1 MIPLNFKRMVR
12 PQARSILT
20 CSILLIGAAWF
31 SVSVCQA
38 QAISSYDKQRGQMI
52 LDQVRNDIKSNYFD
66 ASFHGVDADTVF
78 KDAADKMKSAQSNG
92 QILGIIAQAVFSLDD
107 SHTFFIPPDRQ
118 ASTDYGWE
126 MQVIGDDAYVTKV
139 KEKSDAETKGLKVGD
154 MVHLIDGYQPARTN
168 LWKLVYL
175 YYALRPQPGMHVTVS
190 SPGQQPRE
198 MDILAKV
205 KTRKPID
212 LTNYSDYMDLVRD
225 SQNED
230 AKRKKSHRL
239 QEFGDDLLIWKMPE
253 FDLSIDE
260 VDNLMGKA
268 RTHKTLILDLR
279 GNPGGY
285 EETLLRMIGNLFGH
299 DVKVGEIQ
307 RRKET
312 KPMNAKS
319 RGENSFSGKLIV
331 LVDSGSA
338 SSAEI
343 LARVVQLEK
352 RGAVIGDLTSGAV
365 MRARTFSH
373 ELGVTSASF
382 YGMSVTDADVKM
394 SDGKSLEKAGVTP
407 DEIKLPTGADLASKS
422 DPVLAYAA
430 KLAGVSIDAAKAG
443 ALFPPLKEKP

>member
-1 MIPLNFKRMVR
+1 MIPLNFKRTAR
-12 PQARSILT
+12 PQALRFLT
-20 CSILLIGAAWF
+20 SFIFLLAALAG
-31 SVSVCQA
+31 VSVCQA
-38 QAISSYDKQRGQMI
+38 QAVSSYDKQRGQMM

-66 ASFHGVDADTVF
+66 PSLHGVNAETIF
-78 KDAADKMKSAQSNG
+78 KDAAEKMKNAQSNG
-92 QILGIIAQAVFSLDD
+92 QILGIIASAVLSLDD

-126 MQVIGDDAYVTKV
+126 MQAIGDDAYVTKV
-139 KEKSDAETKGLKVGD
+139 KEKSDAEAKGLKVGD
-154 MVHLIDGYQPARTN
+154 MVHLIDGYQPARSN

-198 MDILAKV
+198 LDLLAKV

-239 QEFGDDLLIWKMPE
+239 QEFNDDLLVWKMPE

-260 VDNLMGKA
+260 VDSLMSKA
-268 RTHKTLILDLR
+268 KNRKALILDLR

-285 EETLLRMIGNLFGH
+285 EETLLRMIGNLFDH
-299 DVKVGEIQ
+299 DIKVGELQ

-312 KPMNAKS
+312 KPMTAKS
-319 RGENSFSGKLIV
+319 RGENAFSGKLIV

-373 ELGVTSASF
+373 ELGVTSAAF

-394 SDGKSLEKAGVTP
+394 SDGKSLEKTGVTP

>member
-1 MIPLNFKRMVR
+1 
-12 PQARSILT
+12 
-20 CSILLIGAAWF
+20 
-31 SVSVCQA
+31 
-38 QAISSYDKQRGQMI
+38 
-52 LDQVRNDIKSNYFD
+52 
-66 ASFHGVDADTVF
+66 
-78 KDAADKMKSAQSNG
+78 
-92 QILGIIAQAVFSLDD
+92 
-107 SHTFFIPPDRQ
+107 
-118 ASTDYGWE
+118 
-126 MQVIGDDAYVTKV
+126 
-139 KEKSDAETKGLKVGD
+139 
-154 MVHLIDGYQPARTN
+154 
-168 LWKLVYL
+168 
-175 YYALRPQPGMHVTVS
+175 
-190 SPGQQPRE
+190 
-198 MDILAKV
+198 
-205 KTRKPID
+205 
-212 LTNYSDYMDLVRD
+212 MDLVRD

-260 VDNLMGKA
+260 VDNLMSKV

-285 EETLLRMIGNLFGH
+285 EETLLRMIGNVFDH
-299 DVKVGEIQ
+299 DIKVGEIQ

-312 KPMNAKS
+312 KPMTAKS

-373 ELGVTSASF
+373 ALGVTSAAF

-394 SDGKSLEKAGVTP
+394 GDGKSLEKTGVTP
-407 DEIKLPTGADLASKS
+407 DEIKLPTGADLAAKS